1 MRLTLS
7 HVHKAYVGVP
17 VLRGAALDLS
27 GGEVHALMG
36 ENGAGK
42 STLIRVLAGLSPPE
56 RMEARLDDAPLPL
69 ATPGDAAR
77 AGFRFVHQE
86 LQVAPNLSVA
96 ETVFLGQGLPRRWG
110 ALVDWPDLSNRAAE
124 ALARLGAAHV
134 DPRARVGRLG
144 TGDRML
150 VRLASLLAGGEAPRL
165 VVLDEPTA
173 ALTATESQRLF
184 AVLGEL
190 RREGTAVLLVSHRLD
205 EVMREAHRVT
215 VLRDGAVA
223 LAAPLAGL
231 SRGAVIEA
239 MTGRGV
245 SEDGERVARPG
256 APALILR
263 GLSAGPLG
271 PLDVELREGEV
282 LGLAGLEGAGQTEL
296 LRLLLGD
303 GPRARGEASLLGR
316 PLPRSPAEAWRRGV
330 AYVPRERRAEA
341 LVPRASVT
349 ANKVLP
355 HLGRLSLLG
364 LARPRRERAEAER
377 LARALSLRHGG
388 LHRPVRTL
396 SGGNQQK
403 VVLARATLVQ
413 PRLLLLDEPTRGVD
427 VGARADIHA
436 AIRGLADRGTAVA
449 VASTD
454 LPELLGLSDRILV
467 LRDGRQAALV
477 PARGLDAAG
486 LLRLVQGAPDREAA

>member
-1 MRLTLS
+1 
-7 HVHKAYVGVP
+7 
-17 VLRGAALDLS
+17 
-27 GGEVHALMG
+27 MG

-56 RMEARLDDAPLPL
+56 RMEARLNGAPLPL
-69 ATPGDAAR
+69 ATPGDAGR

-96 ETVFLGQGLPRRWG
+96 ETVFLAGDLPRRWG
-110 ALVDWPDLSNRAAE
+110 VLVGWPDLMSRAAD
-124 ALARLGAAHV
+124 ALARLGASHI

-173 ALTATESQRLF
+173 ALTAAESQKLF

-190 RREGTAVLLVSHRLD
+190 RREGAAVLLVSHRLD

-231 SRGAVIEA
+231 SRGEVIEA

-245 SEDGERVARPG
+245 AEGGERSARPG
-256 APALILR
+256 APALVLR
-263 GLSAGPLG
+263 GLSAGRLG
-271 PLDVELREGEV
+271 PLDLDLREGEV
-282 LGLAGLEGAGQTEL
+282 LGLAGLEGAGQTDL

-303 GPRARGEASLLGR
+303 GPRARGEASLLGG
-316 PLPRSPAEAWRRGV
+316 PLPRSPAEGWRRGV

-355 HLGRLSLLG
+355 HLGRLSRLG
-364 LARPRRERAEAER
+364 FTRPGRERAEAER
-377 LARALSLRHGG
+377 LARALLLRHGG

-403 VVLARATLVQ
+403 VVLARATLAR
-413 PRLLLLDEPTRGVD
+413 PKLLLLDEPTRGVD

-436 AIRGLADRGTAVA
+436 AIRDLADGGTAVA
-449 VASTD
+449 LASTD
-454 LPELLGLSDRILV
+454 LPELLALSDRVLV

-486 LLRLVQGAPDREAA
+486 LLRLLQGAEREVA

>member
-1 MRLTLS
+1 MNLTLA
-7 HVHKAYVGVP
+7 HVHKSYAGVP
-17 VLRGAALDLS
+17 VLRGASLGLA

-42 STLIRVLAGLSPPE
+42 STLIRVLAGLAPPE
-56 RMEARLDDAPLPL
+56 RMDASLDGSALPL
-69 ATPGDAAR
+69 ATPGDAGR

-86 LQVAPNLSVA
+86 LQVAANLSVA
-96 ETVFLGQGLPRRWG
+96 ETVFLARGLPHRWG
-110 ALVDWPDLSNRAAE
+110 VAVDWPNLFAQAAE
-124 ALARLGAAHV
+124 ALARLGATHV

-173 ALTATESQRLF
+173 ALTEGESRRLF

-190 RREGTAVLLVSHRLD
+190 RREGAAVLLVSHRLD
-205 EVMREAHRVT
+205 EVMREAQRVT

-231 SRGAVIEA
+231 SRGEVIEA
-239 MTGRGV
+239 MTGRA
-245 SEDGERVARPG
+245 VAEGGRRRPRPG
-256 APALILR
+256 APALSLR
-263 GLSAGPLG
+263 GVTAGRLG
-271 PLDVELREGEV
+271 PLDLELREGEV
-282 LGLAGLEGAGQTEL
+282 LGLAGLEGAGQTDL

-303 GPRARGEASLLGR
+303 GPRARGEASLLGG
-316 PLPRSPAEAWRRGV
+316 PLPRSPAEAWRRGLS
-330 AYVPRERRAEA
+330 YVPRERRAEA
-341 LVPRASVT
+341 LVPRASIT

-364 LARPRRERAEAER
+364 LARPRRERAEAAR
-377 LARALSLRHGG
+377 LAKDLSLRHGG

-403 VVLARATLVQ
+403 VILGRATLVR

-436 AIRGLADRGTAVA
+436 AIQDLADEGTAV
-449 VASTD
+449 VLASTD
-454 LPELLGLSDRILV
+454 LPELLALADRVLV
-467 LRDGRQAALV
+467 LRDGRQAALA
-477 PARGLDAAG
+477 PARGLNAAG
-486 LLRLVQGAPDREAA
+486 LLRLVQGAEREAA